1 MFEGS
6 GNGRE
11 VQQEFVFGA
20 RGEGIGEFTLTQN
33 YEGLYNVL
41 INS

>member
-20 RGEGIGEFTLTQN
+20 REGVGEFTLTQN